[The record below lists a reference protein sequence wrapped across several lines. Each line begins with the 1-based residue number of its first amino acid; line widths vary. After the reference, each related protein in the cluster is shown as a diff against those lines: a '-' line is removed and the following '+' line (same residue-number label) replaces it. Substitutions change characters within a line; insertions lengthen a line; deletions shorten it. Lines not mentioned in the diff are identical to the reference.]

1 MNSWEFL
8 INYLILPPINGVC
21 IVTQNNIVIIR
32 LPHYQHHRIL
42 HLSVLKQ
49 MLKINFYSILDYAK
63 KFLKQYNDS
72 IKIIGSTKKPDVF
85 FYRYDFAIKR
95 AIALIYMKKRI
106 RMTGDD
112 PVKLAD
118 SLIEHKQEFT
128 RQFIDRAN
136 SEITEK
142 INKLKTVASKQKNI
156 DAFENSFKPFYDE
169 ISPEN
174 TTYIQQIVTRLR
186 QSIK

>member
-1 MNSWEFL
+1 MGILNKLFNPPPHKWSMYRNS
-8 INYLILPPINGVC
+8 
-21 IVTQNNIVIIR
+21 
-32 LPHYQHHRIL
+32 
-42 HLSVLKQ
+42 KQ
-49 MLKINFYSILDYAK
+49 YSDYSITPLPTSQNIAPLCTK
-63 KFLKQYNDS
+63 ANAQNFLKQYNDS

>member
-1 MNSWEFL
+1 MGILSKLFNSAPHKWIL
-8 INYLILPPINGVC
+8 YNNSKQYGDYGVTPMPTAQNIAPLCTKANVLNY
-21 IVTQNNIVIIR
+21 
-32 LPHYQHHRIL
+32 
-42 HLSVLKQ
+42 
-49 MLKINFYSILDYAK
+49 
-63 KFLKQYNDS
+63 LKQYNDS
-72 IKIIGSTKKPDVF
+72 IKIIGTTKKTDVY

-95 AIALIYMKKRI
+95 AIALIHMKKRI

-112 PVKLAD
+112 PVQLAD

-136 SEITEK
+136 ADITEK

-174 TTYIQQIVTRLR
+174 ADYIQQIVTRLR
-186 QSIK
+186 QSLKK